1 MSNKHQE
8 NREDFS
14 LLKDALLKDW
24 NIFNVNSSK
33 IYVLIKE
40 ICKNKYQE
48 NPKLFE
54 EAVGILSLYD
64 KKFKDKF
71 SILKSLTC
79 NEFTYEL
86 KHQNRYHLDWFNKE
100 IFEEIIGYASTTFEE
115 NHLFYRAR
123 IAKNDE
129 EISSKKMGSPPNEK
143 SLNGR
148 LNPRGISYLYLA
160 SSEDI
165 AIKEVRARMHDSV
178 TIGSFEL
185 LKKIEIIDLT
195 KIDKFSPFL
204 GNALGFDYEKYA
216 VNNEHL
222 RNIAKEFLIPTK
234 RNDSFLTYLPS
245 QYIAEFIKSKGK
257 KGIKYESTMDNK
269 GYNLVIFEEE
279 LLECKQVNSYEI
291 VDVHYGRQ

>member
-79 NEFTYEL
+79 NEFTRSEEHTSEL
-86 KHQNRYHLDWFNKE
+86 QSRFDLVC
-100 IFEEIIGYASTTFEE
+100 
-115 NHLFYRAR
+115 
-123 IAKNDE
+123 
-129 EISSKKMGSPPNEK
+129 
-143 SLNGR
+143 R
-148 LNPRGISYLYLA
+148 L
-160 SSEDI
+160 
-165 AIKEVRARMHDSV
+165 
-178 TIGSFEL
+178 
-185 LKKIEIIDLT
+185 
-195 KIDKFSPFL
+195 
-204 GNALGFDYEKYA
+204 
-216 VNNEHL
+216 
-222 RNIAKEFLIPTK
+222 
-234 RNDSFLTYLPS
+234 
-245 QYIAEFIKSKGK
+245 
-257 KGIKYESTMDNK
+257 
-269 GYNLVIFEEE
+269 
-279 LLECKQVNSYEI
+279 LLEKKNKHI
-291 VDVHYGRQ
+291 NTVDERRS